1 MKGLLLFNVLS
12 CPLETQ
18 NNFGSS
24 SNISH
29 LIEKNASNTS
39 ENVSSLLLQ
48 ENENQQQKT
57 KSKNP
62 SIKLV
67 ENVKITDEANEL
79 LKAVEE
85 GLQLHEPELA
95 DEGEGGTYFLKDKSG
110 QRVAVF
116 KPFDEQPQAENNPKR
131 KTSQALCLPE
141 AFSGIKL
148 EETHRNE
155 VAAYLLDREG
165 FAGVPLTVLVECT
178 HTFFASTQRARSPK
192 RSPPSGG
199 NNRRRSVTSPSPPS
213 PTSAVTAPSEVFL
226 TTKIGS
232 LQKYMD
238 YEAQSWDMGSTLYPV
253 REVHRIGLLDIRILN
268 LDRHGGNMLV
278 IHGEGERRSVPDHWS
293 SFDDDDYEEKNYHLV
308 PIDHAFSLPDVTR
321 LNCSDLWFEWYNWSQ
336 TSQPFS
342 EETLTYIEKI
352 NLESDVD
359 LLLNL
364 KVRRECIETM
374 ILTTSLLK
382 FTALSMKMNLKEIA
396 RLIIRENPN
405 KPSALEKINSRVQRE
420 RLFSKGL
427 SYASEPKALTSRSS
441 SQIPALGTFFP
452 PKFSK
457 SRSTSKL
464 PPCNSNST
472 SSASQRSA
480 RSPRRRQNG
489 NSRSPSISRHDADH
503 DAKKVSFDVD
513 NWPKSGPCDD
523 REDLKKF
530 AKLVHQI
537 IELTLPAIVSGL
549 PKADERVKKTQ
560 SISNQAYLQQLV
572 EEQLKL

>member
-24 SNISH
+24 SSFSY
-29 LIEKNASNTS
+29 LIEKNAPNSS
-39 ENVSSLLLQ
+39 ENVTSLESQ
-48 ENENQQQKT
+48 ENQRNT
-57 KSKNP
+57 KR
-62 SIKLV
+62 SIKFV
-67 ENVKITDEANEL
+67 ENVRVSDEAEEL

-95 DEGEGGTYFLKDKSG
+95 DEGEGGTYFLKNKSG
-110 QRVAVF
+110 HRVAVF
-116 KPFDEQPQAENNPKR
+116 KPFDEQPQAENNPKK

-178 HTFFASTQRARSPK
+178 HNFFASTQRARSPK
-192 RSPPSGG
+192 KSPPSSG
-199 NNRRRSVTSPSPPS
+199 NNRRRSSTSPSPPS
-213 PTSAVTAPSEVFL
+213 PTSAVIDPSQATL

-238 YEAQSWDMGSTLYPV
+238 YEAQSWDMGSSLYPA

-278 IHGEGERRSVPDHWS
+278 LNGEGERRRLTPDHWS
-293 SFDDDDYEEKNYHLV
+293 EFDDDDDDEDNNYHLV
-308 PIDHAFSLPDVTR
+308 PIDHAFSLPDITR

-342 EETLTYIEKI
+342 EETLNYVEKI

-359 LLLNL
+359 LLLSL

-374 ILTTSLLK
+374 ILTTCLLK
-382 FTALSMKMNLKEIA
+382 FTALSMKMSLKEIA

-405 KPSALEKINSRVQRE
+405 KPSALEQINSRVQRE
-420 RLFSKGL
+420 RLFSKGPG
-427 SYASEPKALTSRSS
+427 YISEPKTLTSRSS
-441 SQIPALGTFFP
+441 SQVPSIGTFFP

-464 PPCNSNST
+464 PLCNSNST
-472 SSASQRSA
+472 SPASQRA
-480 RSPRRRQNG
+480 RSPKRRQNG
-489 NSRSPSISRHDADH
+489 NSRSPSISRHDVDQG
-503 DAKKVSFDVD
+503 AKKVSFDVG
-513 NWPKSGPCDD
+513 NWLKSGDE
-523 REDLKKF
+523 REDLLKF
-530 AKLVHQI
+530 AKLVNQI

-549 PKADERVKKTQ
+549 PKADERVKKAQ
-560 SISNQAYLQQLV
+560 SMSNQAYLQQLV

>member
-1 MKGLLLFNVLS
+1 LFNVLS

-24 SNISH
+24 SNVSY
-29 LIEKNASNTS
+29 LIEKNTPNSL
-39 ENVSSLLLQ
+39 ENVTSLHQLQ
-48 ENENQQQKT
+48 ETETDRQNT
-57 KSKNP
+57 KNGRRN
-62 SIKLV
+62 IKLV
-67 ENVKITDEANEL
+67 ENVQVTDEAKEL
-79 LKAVEE
+79 LKSVEE

-95 DEGEGGTYFLKDKSG
+95 DEGEGGTYFLKDKNG
-110 QRVAVF
+110 HRVAVF
-116 KPFDEQPQAENNPKR
+116 KPFDEQPQAENNPKK

-178 HTFFASTQRARSPK
+178 HNFFASTQRARSPRK
-192 RSPPSGG
+192 SPPSSGN
-199 NNRRRSVTSPSPPS
+199 NNRRRSATSPSPPS
-213 PTSAVTAPSEVFL
+213 PTSATGSSVL

-238 YEAQSWDMGSTLYPV
+238 YEAQSWDMGSSLYPV

-278 IHGEGERRSVPDHWS
+278 MHGEGERRSTPDHWS
-293 SFDDDDYEEKNYHLV
+293 EFDDDDDEDKNYHLV
-308 PIDHAFSLPDVTR
+308 PIDHAFSLPDITR
-321 LNCSDLWFEWYNWSQ
+321 LNCSDLWFEWYNWTQ

-342 EETLTYIEKI
+342 EETLKHIEKI

-359 LLLNL
+359 LLLSL

-382 FTALSMKMNLKEIA
+382 FTALSMKMSLKEIA

-405 KPSALEKINSRVQRE
+405 KPSALEQINSRVQRE
-420 RLFSKGL
+420 RLFSFKGFN
-427 SYASEPKALTSRSS
+427 SEPRTLTSRSS
-441 SQIPALGTFFP
+441 SQVPSVGTFFP

-472 SSASQRSA
+472 SPASQRSA
-480 RSPRRRQNG
+480 RSPKRRHNG
-489 NSRSPSISRHDADH
+489 NSRSPSISRHDAALND
-503 DAKKVSFDVD
+503 KKVSFEVE
-513 NWPKSGPCDD
+513 NLIKSGDE
-523 REDLKKF
+523 REDLLKF
-530 AKLVHQI
+530 AKLVQQI
-537 IELTLPAIVSGL
+537 IESTLPAIVSGL
-549 PKADERVKKTQ
+549 PKADERVKKAQ